1 MSRKHLITAFTSD
14 AEDRISLY
22 YGHCSMGDSGK
33 LILILFSSIENHRQF
48 LCLPKVLVFAET
60 YVIMALPSLTNR
72 IKSRQKPQIH
82 FRSTDSHSPYC
93 NKHRLLRVTSWC
105 IKSPVRLFYFQSR
118 VSTVTRS
125 GNNRLRGT
133 VQKKRESLKFNG
145 LVLNE

>member
-14 AEDRISLY
+14 AEDRISLD

-33 LILILFSSIENHRQF
+33 LILILFSGIENHCQF
-48 LCLPKVLVFAET
+48 LCLPNFLVFAET

-82 FRSTDSHSPYC
+82 FRSTDSCSPYS
-93 NKHRLLRVTSWC
+93 NTHRLLRVTSWC
-105 IKSPVRLFYFQSR
+105 IKSPVRLFYFQNR

-145 LVLNE
+145 LFLNE